1 MGAVKLAIFDYDG
14 TLFPMDTLPFLMAEW
29 RREGRSLR
37 RLLAAYASVGS
48 LLVGYKLGIACG
60 RSREMLHRMAL
71 QRVTRL
77 FAGMSETEVS
87 AFLKRNAERMAP
99 LLRPSVLA
107 ELRLAQ
113 QQGYHTVLLS
123 GTYETLMQ
131 HVGAIIGIDTAIGT
145 ALRYKNGIVDVER
158 ELDVVCGNDKV
169 ERLIAAFAGH
179 SVDWAESIA
188 YADSYSDLPVLR
200 RVGHPVA
207 VCPDPELAALLPQ
220 PGWRVIER

>member
-1 MGAVKLAIFDYDG
+1 MKLAIFDFDG
-14 TLFPMDTLPFLMAEW
+14 TLFPMDTLPFLMMKW

-37 RLLAAYASVGS
+37 RLLAVYASVGS
-48 LLVGYKLGIACG
+48 LLAGYKLGIACG
-60 RSREMLHRMAL
+60 GSREMLHRVAL

-77 FAGMSETEVS
+77 FKGMNEAEVS
-87 AFLKRNAERMAP
+87 AFLKRNAELMAP

-107 ELRLAQ
+107 ELRRAKE
-113 QQGYHTVLLS
+113 QGYHTVLLS

-145 ALRYKNGIVDVER
+145 ALHYKNGTVDVER
-158 ELDVVCGNDKV
+158 ELDVVCGDDKA
-169 ERLIAAFAGH
+169 ERLNAAFAGQ